1 MAAGLIVTL
10 AVDAGYVVLLH
21 VSIIRSWF
29 ILSSQQALLY
39 SQSGASGGS
48 SELTTSAASL
58 FPNYHSE
65 PIAAVVATKPATGA
79 KAGTT
84 AMAAGKT
91 AIAAGAA
98 AAETN
103 ATASPGFMSID
114 VDDHVHPCP

>member
-1 MAAGLIVTL
+1 LQAATAYLVIILSKVTSCFNISGNSQSLAAGCLLRGVAAGLIVTL

-58 FPNYHSE
+58 FPKLS
-65 PIAAVVATKPATGA
+65 
-79 KAGTT
+79 
-84 AMAAGKT
+84 
-91 AIAAGAA
+91 
-98 AAETN
+98 
-103 ATASPGFMSID
+103 
-114 VDDHVHPCP
+114 